1 MNLPRIK
8 KQPQNIR
15 DVLND
20 DHAIKKAA
28 KASVKKQKKVTAKAA
43 KLRAQMAR

>member
-8 KQPQNIR
+8 KRPQDIR
-15 DVLND
+15 DVLSD
-20 DHAIKKAA
+20 DRAIKKAA
-28 KASVKKQKKVTAKAA
+28 KASIKKQKKITAKAA